1 MSFAHLSIRSVFC
14 LSVFLTTLYMEDT
27 NIVISV
33 INIVCIILILCSSFL
48 NLVLLF
54 LDNLFLIFIQKYKH
68 LHLVCALL
76 SIRLC

>member
-1 MSFAHLSIRSVFC
+1 
-14 LSVFLTTLYMEDT
+14 MEDT

>member
-1 MSFAHLSIRSVFC
+1 
-14 LSVFLTTLYMEDT
+14 MEDT

-54 LDNLFLIFIQKYKH
+54 LDNLFLIFI
-68 LHLVCALL
+68 
-76 SIRLC
+76 